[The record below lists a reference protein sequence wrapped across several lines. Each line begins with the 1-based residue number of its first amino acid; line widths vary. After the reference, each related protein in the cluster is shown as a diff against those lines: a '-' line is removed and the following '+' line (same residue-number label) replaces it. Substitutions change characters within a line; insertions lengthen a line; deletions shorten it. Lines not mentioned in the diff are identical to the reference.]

1 MNRIGIA
8 MLIVL
13 GFALLIG
20 LAATQGGQTLEV
32 DGAPVGRGRIADTA
46 LASGSL
52 VYAEQIQLRSEVT
65 GRVAQVLVREGERVT
80 RGQLLMQLD
89 QEAFRADVDVAEAG
103 VQAATLEVQSR
114 AARLADLQQQ
124 LDRQRQLKARGLIG
138 ADGYTQLESQVRIA
152 QIAVQSAEVAVT
164 QARAQRALAAD
175 RLRRS
180 DFVAPID
187 GLVVSVDVKPG
198 ETVIAGTL
206 NIVGSDLMGI
216 ADPRQLLAELRVDE
230 ADIARIGLDQ
240 PVAVYA
246 AAHPEQALQG
256 KVLEIGSSAR
266 QIGNK
271 PGLAFRVRVA
281 LDGSELPL
289 FPGMSCRAE
298 IQTEQGSD
306 SLHVPVAAVRQDAAG
321 SYVWRVRADGALER
335 VAVTP
340 GIANDEDQAVTGEL
354 QPGDT
359 VVVGPGRVASAL
371 TAGSRVRLKPAVAS

>member
-1 MNRIGIA
+1 MNRLLTAAVI
-8 MLIVL
+8 LT

-20 LAATQGGQTLEV
+20 LAATRGAQPLEV
-32 DGAPVGRGRIADTA
+32 DGAPVEQGRIADTA
-46 LASGSL
+46 LASGTL
-52 VYAEQIQLRSEVT
+52 VFAEQIQLRSEVT
-65 GRVAQVLVREGERVT
+65 GRVARVLVREGERVT

-89 QEAFRADVDVAEAG
+89 QEAFLADLEVSRAG
-103 VQAATLEVQSR
+103 VNAATLEVKSR
-114 AARLADLQQQ
+114 AARLADLTQQ
-124 LDRQRQLKARGLIG
+124 LERQRQLKTRGLIG
-138 ADGYTQLESQVRIA
+138 ADGYSQLESQVRIA
-152 QIAVQSAEVAVT
+152 QIAVQSAEVAVA
-164 QARAQRALAAD
+164 QARAQRALSED

-180 DFVAPID
+180 DFLAPID

-206 NIVGSDLMGI
+206 NIVGSDLMVI

-230 ADIARIGLDQ
+230 ADIARIGLEQ

-246 AAHPEQALQG
+246 AAHPEQPLQG

-281 LDGSELPL
+281 LDASGLPP

-298 IQTEQGSD
+298 IQTQQGAD

-321 SYVWRVRADGALER
+321 SYVWRVRADGGLDR

-340 GIANDEDQAVTGEL
+340 GIANDDDQAVTGEL
-354 QPGDT
+354 RAGET
-359 VVVGPGRVASAL
+359 VVVGPGRVANAL
-371 TAGSRVRLKPAVAS
+371 TASSQVRLKPAVAP

>member
-1 MNRIGIA
+1 MNRLLIA
-8 MLIVL
+8 AILL
-13 GFALLIG
+13 TGFAALIG
-20 LAATQGGQTLEV
+20 LAATRGGQLLDV
-32 DGAPVGRGRIADTA
+32 DGAPVGQGRIADTA

-65 GRVAQVLVREGERVT
+65 GRVARVLVREGERVA

-89 QEAFRADVDVAEAG
+89 QEAFLADLEVSRAG

-114 AARLADLQQQ
+114 TARLADLTQQ
-124 LDRQRQLKARGLIG
+124 LERQRQLKARGLIG
-138 ADGYTQLESQVRIA
+138 ADGFTQLQSQVRIA
-152 QIAVQSAEVAVT
+152 EIAVQSAEVAVT
-164 QARAQRALAAD
+164 QARAQRALSED

-180 DFVAPID
+180 DFLAPID

-206 NIVGSDLMGI
+206 NIVGSDLMVI

-230 ADIARIGLDQ
+230 ADIARIGAEQ

-246 AAHPEQALQG
+246 AAHPDQPLQG

-281 LDGSELPL
+281 LDASELPL

-298 IQTEQGSD
+298 IQTQQGAD

-321 SYVWRVRADGALER
+321 SYVWRVRADGGLDR

-340 GIANDEDQAVTGEL
+340 GIANDDDQAVTGEL
-354 QPGDT
+354 RAGET
-359 VVVGPGRVASAL
+359 VVVGPGRVASTLSAS
-371 TAGSRVRLKPAVAS
+371 SRVRLKPAVAS